1 MARALNSVF
10 IQLKNG
16 DSPMTQIMTF
26 TVNRQR
32 IAILAVLSFLA
43 MC

>member
-1 MARALNSVF
+1 MARALNSVLA
-10 IQLKNG
+10 QLKNG
-16 DSPMTQIMTF
+16 DSPMSKIMTL

-32 IAILAVLSFLA
+32 IAILALLSFMA